1 MGSLLKR
8 RRQMASSLVK
18 MELIFEILTDG
29 DIIWKATSNNI
40 AKTIQYSR
48 NGRPWQ
54 TITAT
59 TEGVV
64 IPVRAGEI
72 IGWQGHNTS
81 YAAAGETEEWREPG
95 EYNSWGSSTATFNVR
110 GNIMALVDE
119 EEFESKTTL
128 VSPFTFA
135 RLFSGSKVVDASGL
149 RLIATTLS
157 ENCYR
162 SMFSGCNM
170 LTALPNLPATTVTP
184 SCYRGMFEGCTS
196 LTTSSVLPAL
206 VAQENCYDYMFSGCT
221 SLTTI
226 NMPAATTLATYC
238 YNGMFSGCTSLVNV
252 PNLPAAT
259 TAQHC
264 YINMFKNCTSIV
276 TAPRILSTVMADSC
290 CLDMFENCTGLTTA
304 TNAVSAVTT
313 LEFGCFREM
322 FKGCSSLVNAPSLP
336 LLTTAKACYRGMF
349 MDCTSLQ
356 NAPTLPATYI
366 TESCYLEMFKGCTSL
381 QTAPDLLFD
390 ALTQHF
396 DHGALYA
403 CGEMFMGCSSLN
415 FIRSYTD
422 HTTGLNWNTDW
433 VKGVAA
439 TGTFVKKAG
448 ATWPSGDSGIPIGW
462 TVIEE

>member
-1 MGSLLKR
+1 MMSN
-8 RRQMASSLVK
+8 LVD

-29 DIIWKATSNNI
+29 DIIWKATSDNI

-72 IGWQGHNTS
+72 IGWQGHNTF
-81 YAAAGETEEWREPG
+81 YAAAGETEEWKEPG

-162 SMFSGCNM
+162 SMFSGCTM
-170 LTALPNLPATTVTP
+170 LTALPNLPATTITP

-238 YNGMFSGCTSLVNV
+238 YNGMFLGCTSLVNV

-259 TAQHC
+259 TAKWC
-264 YINMFKNCTSIV
+264 YINMFKGCTSIV
-276 TAPRILSTVMADSC
+276 TAPRILSTVMANSC
-290 CLDMFENCTGLTTA
+290 CVDMFNNCTSLTTA
-304 TNAVSAVTT
+304 TNTLSAVTT
-313 LEFGCFREM
+313 LEFGCFMGM
-322 FKGCSSLVNAPSLP
+322 FLGCTSLVSPPPLP
-336 LLTTAKACYRGMF
+336 ILTTANMCYKGMF
-349 MDCTSLQ
+349 KNCTSLS
-356 NAPTLPATYI
+356 NAPALPATYI
-366 TESCYLEMFKGCTSL
+366 TQGCYAEMFMGCTSL
-381 QTAPDLLFD
+381 VTAPDLLFD
-390 ALTQHF
+390 ALEQYG
-396 DHGALYA
+396 DHGGISY
-403 CGEMFMGCSSLN
+403 CDQMFRDCTLLN
-415 FIRSYTD
+415 FVRSYTN
-422 HTTGLNWNTDW
+422 HTTGLNWCNNWLDGTSE
-433 VKGVAA
+433 

-448 ATWPSGDSGIPIGW
+448 ATWPIGYNGIPAGW